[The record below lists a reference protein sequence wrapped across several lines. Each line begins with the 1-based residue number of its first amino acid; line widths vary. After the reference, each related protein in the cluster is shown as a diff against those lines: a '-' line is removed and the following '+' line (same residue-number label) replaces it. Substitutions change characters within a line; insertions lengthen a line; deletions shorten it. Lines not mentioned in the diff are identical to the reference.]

1 MGEERGGAAREKSG
15 LWDPISLYKASVL
28 PLTSILHSCITIRP
42 VSDSFAKG
50 GCRLLLGTIA
60 RFRCHVLACS
70 PIRKVE
76 RNIEKYGLDGL
87 NKELHR
93 RYQEGASL
101 RDLATV
107 INKRVLETAL
117 QDANATVVGDVES
130 IYEALRGNE
139 VSVGR
144 RAAVSS
150 QLKQQGVPMDEVE
163 DDFMS
168 HQTVRDH
175 LQTCLDRDTARRS
188 RVTRSDA
195 KDTIEWARSRCTAV
209 IERTLTRLHDAGQ
222 LQAANIVPC

>member
-1 MGEERGGAAREKSG
+1 M
-15 LWDPISLYKASVL
+15 
-28 PLTSILHSCITIRP
+28 
-42 VSDSFAKG
+42 
-50 GCRLLLGTIA
+50 
-60 RFRCHVLACS
+60 
-70 PIRKVE
+70 RKVE

-87 NKELHR
+87 NEELHR
-93 RYQEGASL
+93 RHQEGASL

-163 DDFMS
+163 DDFVS

-175 LQTCLDRDTARRS
+175 LQTCLDRDTARQP

-195 KDTIEWARSRCTAV
+195 TDTIEWARSRCIAV

-222 LQAANIVPC
+222 LQAANVEVTQSIRVTCDECGSSYRLNEFVDDGGCDHAATPYDESPTSDASGSTQ